1 MVFSFPCLFIVLRRR
16 CVIAAR
22 GNKSREKAGGDL
34 KKKIVDRT
42 FIYIGRTRVSLV
54 AWSSSFFFFLAV
66 DDEKTMLRRQISR
79 ASAVESPLKIVFLLV
94 KYNLG
99 KFHFAAYQNKL
110 PRLRVQHVIF
120 IIITPS
126 LPTRVCV
133 CCLQYSSLSL
143 RVYVECFF
151 FGYSTFLFRSNVRVR
166 WTAGTVYT
174 VYNMYVCI

>member
-1 MVFSFPCLFIVLRRR
+1 
-16 CVIAAR
+16 
-22 GNKSREKAGGDL
+22 
-34 KKKIVDRT
+34 
-42 FIYIGRTRVSLV
+42 
-54 AWSSSFFFFLAV
+54 
-66 DDEKTMLRRQISR
+66 MLRRQISR
-79 ASAVESPLKIVFLLV
+79 ASAVGSPLKVVFLLV

-120 IIITPS
+120 INITPS

-151 FGYSTFLFRSNVRVR
+151 LVTQRFFLDQTSVFVGPRVLYIR
-166 WTAGTVYT
+166 CTTC
-174 VYNMYVCI
+174 MYVYKGIMSSLTVRNVQINAMECSVQALRNIHMCVCRSPLYE